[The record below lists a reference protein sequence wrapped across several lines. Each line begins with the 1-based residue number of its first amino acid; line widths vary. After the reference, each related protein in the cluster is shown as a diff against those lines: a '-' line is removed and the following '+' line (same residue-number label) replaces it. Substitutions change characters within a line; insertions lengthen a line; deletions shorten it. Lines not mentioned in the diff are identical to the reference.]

1 MFGSFVNFSAINSAS
16 VCVLASDACELPA
29 ATSFPAASVLMKHL
43 ILPFLRTQIEISG
56 AESAAIKRLSLEEG
70 RHSRNRRV
78 ALRHRSV
85 TVSCNWNETRHTK
98 PAWVIFHSPENN
110 PKIYDCQ
117 SINFNSIYVAMR
129 SFYSIDKTF
138 QSRLCDWIS
147 RRFVPCFSLFDTA
160 WKKNLSH
167 RMGNRLTF
175 SFPRIP
181 PCESESSSSS
191 IGWFI
196 GFIRHQLRH
205 NDHHT
210 LVSNDAIF
218 LAVIALESGETLE
231 QEATKNY
238 GIKWATIFSLIFSFF
253 YFIFL
258 FISSSSER
266 KIFSCL
272 SYKIIIF
279 FLFII

>member
-1 MFGSFVNFSAINSAS
+1 MLRWEASIPSIKPFKVDCAIEFQDALCLAFRFSI
-16 VCVLASDACELPA
+16 P
-29 ATSFPAASVLMKHL
+29 
-43 ILPFLRTQIEISG
+43 R
-56 AESAAIKRLSLEEG
+56 
-70 RHSRNRRV
+70 
-78 ALRHRSV
+78 
-85 TVSCNWNETRHTK
+85 
-98 PAWVIFHSPENN
+98 
-110 PKIYDCQ
+110 
-117 SINFNSIYVAMR
+117 
-129 SFYSIDKTF
+129 
-138 QSRLCDWIS
+138 
-147 RRFVPCFSLFDTA
+147 